1 MSPLFIM
8 KLPSSK
14 GLEITPIVLK
24 RMISYFI
31 FRNFLIARATA
42 AATAAAEHK
51 EAPQEA

>member
-24 RMISYFI
+24 RMISYFL
-31 FRNFLIARATA
+31 FRNFWIAR
-42 AATAAAEHK
+42 ATAAAEHK